1 MTAIFPDARRLRSV
15 ELDSG
20 GPGWSTVHVPL
31 TEGHGVWL
39 HAEGLTWNGDRIH
52 PSDLA
57 AMSDRD
63 LAVFRSLVGLVAAT
77 LTVESTRR
85 AKAAASDG

>member
-1 MTAIFPDARRLRSV
+1 MTATFPDARRLRSV
-15 ELDSG
+15 GPDSE

-31 TEGHGVWL
+31 TEGHAVWL

-52 PSDLA
+52 PRDLA

-85 AKAAASDG
+85 AKLASAHG